1 MPEKNS
7 TINGI
12 QPAAVDKSVS
22 PSVAPVV
29 KELEMLFKK
38 FNAHFFNSILLMPVI
53 TLSQRGTKSAKGWCT
68 EKKVWAQTGGD
79 ADSERFY
86 EINICPEY
94 LNQPV
99 EEICGV
105 LLHEMV
111 HLFDIMKG
119 IQDCT
124 SNGQYHN
131 KHFKES
137 AEEHGL
143 KAEKTER
150 YGYAKTSLKS
160 ETVEFINQLDLT
172 TFALYRNSVQEVP
185 QDSDDD
191 KSAKRASSRR
201 TSSTRIYVCPKCET
215 LIRAT
220 KEVRVRCDCCNE
232 LFREREELEREKVGI
247 YASHRRKW

>member
-1 MPEKNS
+1 MPDKQPTTS
-7 TINGI
+7 SI
-12 QPAAVDKSVS
+12 QPAATDKSVS
-22 PSVAPVV
+22 PSVAPIV
-29 KELEMLFKK
+29 KELESLFNS
-38 FNAHFFNSILLMPVI
+38 FNAHFFDSALLTPVI
-53 TLSQRGTKSAKGWCT
+53 TLSQKGTKSAKGWCT

-79 ADSERFY
+79 SASERFY

-94 LNQPV
+94 LNRPV
-99 EEICGV
+99 DQICGV

-111 HLFDIMKG
+111 HLFNIMKG

-131 KHFKES
+131 KYFKES

-150 YGYAKTSLKS
+150 YGYAQTSLKP

-172 TFALYRNSVQEVP
+172 AFALYRNSVQEVP
-185 QDSDDD
+185 QDRDDN
-191 KSAKRASSRR
+191 KPAKRA
-201 TSSTRIYVCPKCET
+201 SSTRIYVCPKCGT

-220 KEVRVRCDCCNE
+220 KEVRVRCDGCNE
-232 LFREREELEREKVGI
+232 LFRDRKELKREKSGI
-247 YASHRRKW
+247 YTPRRRER